1 MFNLLG
7 KEEKIKMLTKA
18 LRLEVN
24 TEGFYTEIVK
34 DTEDE
39 TINQYLNQL
48 VAETKEHAR
57 RLSRLLE
64 ELQKQ

>member
-1 MFNLLG
+1 VFNLLG

>member
-1 MFNLLG
+1 MLG